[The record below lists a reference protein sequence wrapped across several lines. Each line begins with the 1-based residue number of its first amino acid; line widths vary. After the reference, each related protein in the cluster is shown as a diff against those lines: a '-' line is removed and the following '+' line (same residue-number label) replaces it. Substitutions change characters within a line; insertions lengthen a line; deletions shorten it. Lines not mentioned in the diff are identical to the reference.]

1 MSGWLHCCVFL
12 PWSVKICLS
21 NELPLSINSIIIHF
35 SQKSRD
41 TRSHHSLI
49 RRNENVVYNNTGI
62 FSWPWLLPVL
72 LAKEILKSMVRI
84 LSSKKCFENWRD
96 THFHS
101 NCEFL
106 LLFYCLWARIYDFPS
121 TGSDLKLSLDDQGH
135 SIEFIRIRPIH
146 PTIYHFIYK
155 QSTLGSC
162 VNYIGE
168 RCRCFSCPRG

>member
-1 MSGWLHCCVFL
+1 MLWNKSRISSNEKQNYYMSGWLHCCVFL

-21 NELPLSINSIIIHF
+21 NELPLNINSIIIHI

-84 LSSKKCFENWRD
+84 LSSKKN
-96 THFHS
+96 
-101 NCEFL
+101 
-106 LLFYCLWARIYDFPS
+106 A
-121 TGSDLKLSLDDQGH
+121 LK
-135 SIEFIRIRPIH
+135 
-146 PTIYHFIYK
+146 
-155 QSTLGSC
+155 
-162 VNYIGE
+162 IGE
-168 RCRCFSCPRG
+168 TLISTQIVNFFFYFTAYEQGFMIFLVLVVIWN